1 MLCIFFK
8 LTAATLG
15 VVPNKGVLILVFAQ
29 KGESGGPRVKMI
41 LIFTIYSVSAQ
52 EHSEAESLEWEE
64 KKKNNK
70 TVFYIK
76 PFQISPLRKETD
88 SKSFVWT
95 EVKIQHTA
103 QDIEKE

>member
-15 VVPNKGVLILVFAQ
+15 VVPDNGALILVFAQ
-29 KGESGGPRVKMI
+29 KGESAGPRVKMI
-41 LIFTIYSVSAQ
+41 LIFTMYSVYAQ
-52 EHSEAESLEWEE
+52 EHSEAELLEWEG
-64 KKKNNK
+64 KKK
-70 TVFYIK
+70 VFYIE

-95 EVKIQHTA
+95 RVEKEHTA
-103 QDIEKE
+103 QNIEAE

>member
-8 LTAATLG
+8 LTAAALG

-41 LIFTIYSVSAQ
+41 LIFTIYSVYAQ
-52 EHSEAESLEWEE
+52 KHSEAESLEWEGE
-64 KKKNNK
+64 KKNQ
-70 TVFYIK
+70 IK
-76 PFQISPLRKETD
+76 PFLIFPLRKETD